1 VWVHKPYRLRVESDC
16 WWNEDFYLEVGDRA
30 WRPGLTYHR
39 YGSEETESSGL
50 LPVSRPWG

>member
-1 VWVHKPYRLRVESDC
+1 VGVHKPYRLRVESDC